1 MKKRKLERLVSVTQ
15 ILSSLA
21 VIISII
27 YLITEYNRS
36 GLLNQRNIENKVY
49 ERVMALNQLLVENP
63 ELAEIIVKA
72 QTNLDSLCTTDTMR
86 YLAYE
91 HIFYDTWET
100 LWVGHKD
107 GLIEDEVWN
116 DWNEWFMLKANKKPV
131 ISLEGN
137 RDNLTEEFFKL
148 IEKEL
153 GVK

>member
-1 MKKRKLERLVSVTQ
+1 MKKGKLQWIVSVTQ

-21 VIISII
+21 VLISII

-49 ERVMALNQLLVENP
+49 ERVMTLNQLLVEHP

-72 QTNLDSLCTTDTMR
+72 QTNLDSLTTTETIR

-107 GLIEDEVWN
+107 GLIEDDVWN
-116 DWNEWFMLKANKKPV
+116 DWHEWFILMAKEKPA

-137 RDNLTEEFFKL
+137 RDNLTAEFFEL
-148 IEKEL
+148 IKKDL
-153 GVK
+153 GMK

>member
-1 MKKRKLERLVSVTQ
+1 MKKGRLQWLVSVTQ

-21 VIISII
+21 VLISII
-27 YLITEYNRS
+27 YLVTEYNRS

-49 ERVMALNQLLVENP
+49 ERIMTLNELLVEHP

-72 QTNLDSLCTTDTMR
+72 QTSADSLTTTETIR

-100 LWVGHKD
+100 LWIGHKD
-107 GLIEDEVWN
+107 GLIEDDVWN
-116 DWNEWFMLKANKKPV
+116 DWNEWFLLKAKEKPV

-137 RDNLTEEFFKL
+137 QENLTSEFFKL
-148 IEKEL
+148 IKKDL
-153 GVK
+153 